1 MIGYLLYAKDGG
13 SKLVAMRQLNRV
25 IAQVLEKAAVSEGQL
40 SEEAGYHEKSF
51 ARFKIGVRNATPA
64 AARALAD
71 ALRQRAD
78 LLMKLADRLDRAA
91 NKEEG

>member
-1 MIGYLLYAKDGG
+1 MTGYLLYASAGG
-13 SKLVAMRQLNRV
+13 SKLVAMRQLNR
-25 IAQVLEKAAVSEGQL
+25 
-40 SEEAGYHEKSF
+40 GYHEKSF
-51 ARFKIGVRNATPA
+51 ARFKIGARNATPA

-78 LLMKLADRLDRAA
+78 LLMKLAYRLDRAA